1 MTGKADSSD
10 PFAGYTPVKV
20 VSVLEPETMPP
31 VVEKPKKYRFGK
43 KREGECV
50 RTVKLTSLAAVS
62 TVLIVLVAVVS
73 FGFIYGRTLDDS
85 EAPLGVYTNQVRQ
98 LSDLGRRVR
107 AAVGVLPSPAVT
119 NVVIHKR
126 RTEEAVRTVG
136 ENAAEDV
143 ETEVEAKP
151 SRHQVDPS
159 LKRFFGGR
167 EGKRIR

>member
-1 MTGKADSSD
+1 MKGKAVSSD

-20 VSVLEPETMPP
+20 RSVAESKTRPLA
-31 VVEKPKKYRFGK
+31 VEKPKKYKFGK
-43 KREGECV
+43 KREGDCV
-50 RTVKLTSLAAVS
+50 RTAKLTSLTVVS
-62 TVLIVLVAVVS
+62 AILILVVAVVS
-73 FGFIYGRTLDDS
+73 FGFIYGRTLDNA
-85 EAPLGVYTNQVRQ
+85 EMPLDVYTNQVRQ

-126 RTEEAVRTVG
+126 RVEEADRTIE
-136 ENAAEDV
+136 ENTGEDV
-143 ETEVEAKP
+143 NTKVEAKP
-151 SRHQVDPS
+151 SRRQVDPS